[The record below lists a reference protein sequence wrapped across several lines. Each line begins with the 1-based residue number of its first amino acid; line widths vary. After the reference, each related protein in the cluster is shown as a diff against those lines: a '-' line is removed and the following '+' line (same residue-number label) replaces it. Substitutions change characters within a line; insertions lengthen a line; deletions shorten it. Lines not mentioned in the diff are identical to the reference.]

1 MKRRDRI
8 LQAVTLATGLC
19 GLGFYTV
26 RQGSPFL
33 ITLLI
38 SLGIVLLYAYLSE
51 ISESACTKLMAM
63 PYVSRPHYGALI
75 GLSIRIALP
84 LYLCLL
90 CAACIPLFR
99 WELWVLTGLPIL
111 ALLCVP
117 LFSVMEELHD
127 RRLPRPLFLTVHLGV
142 ILCIYAA
149 GQLIGWGLARALMLM

>member
-8 LQAVTLATGLC
+8 LQTVTLAIGLC

-38 SLGIVLLYAYLSE
+38 SLGTVLLYAYLSE
-51 ISESACTKLMAM
+51 ISEGACTKLMAM
-63 PYVSRPHYGALI
+63 PYVSHPHYGALI
-75 GLSIRIALP
+75 ALSIRIALP

-99 WELWVLTGLPIL
+99 WEMFLLTGLPIL
-111 ALLCVP
+111 ILLAVP
-117 LFSVMEELHD
+117 LYSVMEELHD
-127 RRLPRPLFLTVHLGV
+127 RRLPRPLFGAVHLALIVAVYALGQAV
-142 ILCIYAA
+142 GCGLVKIL
-149 GQLIGWGLARALMLM
+149 LL

>member
-8 LQAVTLATGLC
+8 LQTVTLAIGLC

-38 SLGIVLLYAYLSE
+38 SLGTVLLYAYLSE
-51 ISESACTKLMAM
+51 ISEGACTKLMAM
-63 PYVSRPHYGALI
+63 PYVSHPHYGALI
-75 GLSIRIALP
+75 ALSIRIALP

-99 WELWVLTGLPIL
+99 WEMFLLTGLPIL
-111 ALLCVP
+111 ILLAVP
-117 LFSVMEELHD
+117 LYSVMEELHD
-127 RRLPRPLFLTVHLGV
+127 RRLPRPLFLTMHLSM

-149 GQLIGWGLARALMLM
+149 GQLIGAGLAQLLIR

>member
-8 LQAVTLATGLC
+8 LQTVTLAIGLC

-38 SLGIVLLYAYLSE
+38 SLGTVLLYAYLSE
-51 ISESACTKLMAM
+51 ISEGACTKLMAM
-63 PYVSRPHYGALI
+63 PYVSHPHYGALI
-75 GLSIRIALP
+75 ALSIRIALP

-99 WELWVLTGLPIL
+99 WEMFLLTGLPIL
-111 ALLCVP
+111 ILLAVP
-117 LFSVMEELHD
+117 LYSVMEELHD
-127 RRLPRPLFLTVHLGV
+127 RRLPRPLFLTVHL
-142 ILCIYAA
+142 A
-149 GQLIGWGLARALMLM
+149 GQLIGAGLAQLLIR